1 MVMVRA
7 RAWVRAMVM
16 VRARARAWVRARVR
30 AWVRVRVRA
39 RPRVRVR
46 GYPPFTQSSTTVS
59 AYRLAAAIR
68 AAMLALPPGAG

>member
-7 RAWVRAMVM
+7 RA
-16 VRARARAWVRARVR
+16 RARARAWVRARVR

-39 RPRVRVR
+39 RSRVRVR
-46 GYPPFTQSSTTVS
+46 GYLPFTKYSTTAF

>member
-1 MVMVRA
+1 M
-7 RAWVRAMVM
+7 
-16 VRARARAWVRARVR
+16 RARVR